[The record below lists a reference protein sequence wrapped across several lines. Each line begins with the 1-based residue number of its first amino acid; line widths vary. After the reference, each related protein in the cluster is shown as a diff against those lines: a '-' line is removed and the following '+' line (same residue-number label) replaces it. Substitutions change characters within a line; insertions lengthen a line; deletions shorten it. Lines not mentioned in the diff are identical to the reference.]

1 VKKLLQILKEIDG
14 KGYPNYK
21 RIQGIFKW
29 PHYEVAVNYVQG
41 DPFAS
46 PSKICLHIP
55 LKNTGVE
62 KEWLKINTVKYAVKT
77 ILHGLYI
84 KA

>member
-1 VKKLLQILKEIDG
+1 MKKLLQILKEIDG

-21 RIQGIFKW
+21 RIQGRYKW

-55 LKNTGVE
+55 LTNIE
-62 KEWLKINTVKYAVKT
+62 
-77 ILHGLYI
+77 I
-84 KA
+84 K